1 MQYQV
6 IYSAKR
12 KTISLQVKQ
21 GQVVVR
27 APYYASETFIK
38 QFVESKEVWLQRQLK
53 CSESRL
59 ENQFTYAQGEKLFIS
74 GKEKSFN
81 FVLANDDRVIEFED
95 EIKLEVKALVNA
107 KSSTKQQLTRLLNQ
121 WMCQQVG
128 DYLALKLD
136 EYACHMKLSY
146 HSVKV
151 RQYKSRWGS
160 CNNKKQLTFN
170 SLLAMVPKS
179 VFNYV
184 IVHELSHLVHMN
196 HSAAFWQLVACY
208 CPNFKEQKQWLK
220 ENQSRLK
227 I

>member
-27 APYYASETFIK
+27 APYYASKTFIK
-38 QFVESKEVWLQRQLK
+38 QFVESKETWLQRQLTRP
-53 CSESRL
+53 ESRL

-74 GKEKSFN
+74 GKQKSFN
-81 FVLANDDRVIEFED
+81 FVLTNDNRVIEFED

-107 KSSTKQQLTRLLNQ
+107 NSSTKQQLTLMLNQ
-121 WMCQQVG
+121 WMCQQV
-128 DYLALKLD
+128 DNYLAIKLD
-136 EYACHMKLSY
+136 EYAYKMKLSY
-146 HSVKV
+146 NSVKV
-151 RQYKSRWGS
+151 RHYKSRWGS
-160 CNNKKQLTFN
+160 CNNRKQLTFN

-196 HSAAFWQLVACY
+196 HSAAFWQLVASY
-208 CPNFKEQKQWLK
+208 CPDFKEQRQWLK

-227 I
+227 L